1 MTSCNRIF
9 VISGAQLPVTMFSV
23 SPKDDH
29 SLRTANVYNQCNI
42 MALES
47 HPTPLT
53 VKQRSFFACK
63 RGDAG
68 ASIQSAIG
76 YVDCEFQCIDTATES
91 HALCKKHPQIIY
103 ISIND
108 V

>member
-1 MTSCNRIF
+1 
-9 VISGAQLPVTMFSV
+9 
-23 SPKDDH
+23 
-29 SLRTANVYNQCNI
+29 

-76 YVDCEFQCIDTATES
+76 YVDCEFPCIDTATES
-91 HALCKKHPQIIY
+91 HALCKKPPQIIY

-108 V
+108 VILIQLHASISVPIRHNSLHSLVAPLFTFLTLY